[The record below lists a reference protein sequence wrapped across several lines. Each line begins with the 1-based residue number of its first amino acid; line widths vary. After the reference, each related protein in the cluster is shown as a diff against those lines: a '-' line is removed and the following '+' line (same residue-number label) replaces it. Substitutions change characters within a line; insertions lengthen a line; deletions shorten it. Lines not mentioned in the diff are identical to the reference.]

1 MNKIQTLVWLM
12 YQKREY
18 TSDLLTLALGV
29 CEEAGEV
36 AKAVNAHHNPE
47 YKLSPYSQSDSQSDS
62 LEHEL
67 VNLMTYTFGLAN
79 AAGID
84 MEAAMM
90 RSLLGL
96 DNRKDTR

>member
-1 MNKIQTLVWLM
+1 MNKIQTLVRLM
-12 YQKREY
+12 YQKREH

-47 YKLSPYSQSDSQSDS
+47 YKLSPHSQSDS

-67 VNLMTYTFGLAN
+67 VDLMIYVFGLAN